1 MELIE
6 TIVCYI
12 FGLINIFLL
21 LFAIIYLIQ
30 KRNFYPFSKTSPYS
44 TTFFL
49 SCVLLHE
56 FFYFLLTFNL
66 YRDNLFIQ
74 KMLKVS
80 ISINVNFFFFI
91 PIFFRMNNLIKLIK
105 FNYYHLTYYSQL
117 PEFKQENCDSF
128 FKSIIYYSNKDKE
141 SFLYSFSVFFICN
154 LFVIFILKSSEI
166 SSCYLFIF
174 TQYTRDVFFSA
185 TCEVYETF
193 YVTIFLHFLRYLIY
207 YGELIYL
214 VHLFFE
220 LWKFPIKSDIFY
232 VRLEITV
239 NVVWFIFH
247 NFFNFFFLPE
257 RENFSYFAIFIGN
270 SLINFSFIILY
281 LFIIQ
286 LRKRKKIKNE
296 KKNNVLISNNKP
308 NYINLLNN
316 YGQFMRNFICFT
328 YFKNFINEKPQFKY
342 IQQFLKF
349 FIDYYLFK
357 LHLKNSKN
365 LKKIDSIIHAY
376 YIYWIYFWKEN
387 SSKNSLILDVP
398 SEFKEKIEEASQNG
412 FCLPRSKL
420 NIIYDEVFQF
430 ALNKLYNIYV
440 IILNNKNENKKL
452 CNIFSHLEF
461 DEVKESITANNFI

>member
-30 KRNFYPFSKTSPYS
+30 KRKIYPFSKTSPYS

-49 SCVLLHE
+49 FCILLHE

-74 KMLKVS
+74 KILKVS
-80 ISINVNFFFFI
+80 ISMNVNYFFFI
-91 PIFFRMNNLIKLIK
+91 PIFFRMNNLNKLIK

-117 PEFKQENCDSF
+117 PEFKKENCDSF
-128 FKSIIYYSNKDKE
+128 FKSIIYYSNKDKI
-141 SFLYSFSVFFICN
+141 SCFYSFSLFFICN
-154 LFVIFILKSSEI
+154 LFIFFLLKSSEF

-185 TCEVYETF
+185 KCEEFETF
-193 YVTIFLHFLRYLIY
+193 YSTIFLHFLRYLIY
-207 YGELIYL
+207 YCNLFYL

-220 LWKFPIKSDIFY
+220 MWKFSIKSDYFY

-239 NVVWFIFH
+239 NFVWFIFH

-257 RENFSYFAIFIGN
+257 RENFSNYAIFIYN
-270 SLINFSFIILY
+270 VLCNFSFIILY

-286 LRKRKKIKNE
+286 LRKRKKIKN
-296 KKNNVLISNNKP
+296 KNYLISNKKP

-328 YFKNFINEKPQFKY
+328 YFKNYINEKPQFKY

-452 CNIFSHLEF
+452 CKIFSHLEF